1 MLNAMWSLWWT
12 HDPEYKRWRQ
22 AVVDLMVDVTQ
33 DDEGQSTKDGDTS
46 VDDLMVDMTQ
56 DSGKDGMFD
65 PTDFEYT
72 DEQGTVRR
80 SLEDDKMAP
89 KPPQAPQ
96 APQAPPGT
104 KAKDDTKM
112 LTDADLEA
120 MIE

>member
-1 MLNAMWSLWWT
+1 
-12 HDPEYKRWRQ
+12 
-22 AVVDLMVDVTQ
+22 MVDVTQ
-33 DDEGQSTKDGDTS
+33 D
-46 VDDLMVDMTQ
+46 
-56 DSGKDGMFD
+56 SGKDDVFD

-96 APQAPPGT
+96 APPGT